1 MKTRLLLV
9 VTAILLVVSAF
20 GCARNSGEPIT
31 TVISGIPV
39 TVPQLT
45 GTPPANP
52 AEAPDD
58 IVFTPGGSAYRANVH
73 EQGVPD
79 KWPEVETVEKELS
92 ANTTAI
98 FVRYREIITTKAGE
112 VRNNLFDLRPAVP
125 GTGRPLHTVLL
136 YTVAAPPGMSF
147 YLDNASGLAG
157 PATVLVIDV
166 PSTVA
171 RGRYTFAIIVVVD
184 GVINYGS
191 LGCTVD
197 VTK

>member
-1 MKTRLLLV
+1 MKTRLVLVTIAVLLV
-9 VTAILLVVSAF
+9 LPVL
-20 GCARNSGEPIT
+20 GCSRRTGEPIT
-31 TVISGIPV
+31 TVISGTPV
-39 TVPQLT
+39 AVPLLT
-45 GTPPANP
+45 GTPLANS

-58 IVFTPGGSAYRANVH
+58 IVNTPGGSAYRANVH
-73 EQGVPD
+73 QQGVPD

-92 ANTTAI
+92 ANTTSI

-112 VRNNLFDLRPAVP
+112 VRNNLFDLRAAAP
-125 GTGRPLHTVLL
+125 GIGRPLHTVVL
-136 YTVAAPPGMSF
+136 YTVAAPPGMNF